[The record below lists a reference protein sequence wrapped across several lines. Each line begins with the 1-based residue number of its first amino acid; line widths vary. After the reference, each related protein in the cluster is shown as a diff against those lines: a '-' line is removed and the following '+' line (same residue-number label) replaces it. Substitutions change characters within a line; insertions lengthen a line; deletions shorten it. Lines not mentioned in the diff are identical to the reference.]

1 MRSIALLT
9 LSTLGLLLF
18 NGVVTMNT
26 LLILTE
32 LLDGI
37 ERALRAIF
45 CRGNHAG
52 GPQKHDKEK
61 LGKTF
66 ICTSD

>member
-9 LSTLGLLLF
+9 LNTWRLSLF
-18 NGVVTMNT
+18 NGFVTVNT

-32 LLDGI
+32 LLDRI

-45 CRGNHAG
+45 CRGNDAG
-52 GPQKHDKEK
+52 CPKTHDKQK
-61 LGKTF
+61 LGKNF
-66 ICTSD
+66 HMHL